1 MLEATDGVDRPKDVP
16 RDGNGKDVER
26 GLEDAEPAVTRVPA
40 EQRASERVPIGAPAT
55 VNWGDQEFTGFVE
68 VVNLAGAFVQ
78 TSRSV
83 DLGDYVSIVFSLPGD
98 PRTFRVRANVVCT
111 QCPSPRNPQRAGF
124 GARFERPP
132 VTLLEAIRHLDRG
145 H

>member
-1 MLEATDGVDRPKDVP
+1 MDRPKDPP
-16 RDGNGKDVER
+16 RDGNGKDGEQR
-26 GLEDAEPAVTRVPA
+26 LDGELPRKIRTPA

-55 VNWGDQEFTGFVE
+55 VSWGDQEFSGFVE
-68 VVNLAGAFVQ
+68 VVNLAGAFVA
-78 TSRSV
+78 TNRTP
-83 DLGDYVSIVFSLPGD
+83 DLGDYVSIMFSLPDD

-111 QCPSPRNPQRAGF
+111 SCPSALNPQRAGF

-132 VTLLEAIRHLDRG
+132 ITLLDAIRGLDRG

>member
-1 MLEATDGVDRPKDVP
+1 MNRPKDVP

-26 GLEDAEPAVTRVPA
+26 SLEEGQLSRKSRTPA

-55 VNWGDQEFTGFVE
+55 VKWGDQEFSGFVE
-68 VVNLAGAFVQ
+68 VVNMAGAFVA
-78 TSRSV
+78 TSRPV
-83 DLGDYVSIVFSLPGD
+83 DLGDYVSIVFSLPDD

-111 QCPSPRNPQRAGF
+111 QCPSALNPQRAGF

-132 VTLLEAIRHLDRG
+132 VTLLEAIRSLDRG